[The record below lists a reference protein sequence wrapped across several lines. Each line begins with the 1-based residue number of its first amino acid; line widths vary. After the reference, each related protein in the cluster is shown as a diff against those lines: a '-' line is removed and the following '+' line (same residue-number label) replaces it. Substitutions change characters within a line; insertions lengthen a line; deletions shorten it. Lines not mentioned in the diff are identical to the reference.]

1 MTDSATDLAAPRF
14 GIGDKAV
21 IKRAEFSDHHLIR
34 ENIGKQITVMMV
46 MSGQWEGKEGHR
58 CSFDLGGTALWI
70 DEHKLG
76 PPDD

>member
-14 GIGDKAV
+14 SIGDKAV

-46 MSGQWEGKEGHR
+46 MKWEGKEGYR
-58 CSFDLGGTALWI
+58 YSFDLGATPLWI
-70 DEHKLG
+70 DEDKLG